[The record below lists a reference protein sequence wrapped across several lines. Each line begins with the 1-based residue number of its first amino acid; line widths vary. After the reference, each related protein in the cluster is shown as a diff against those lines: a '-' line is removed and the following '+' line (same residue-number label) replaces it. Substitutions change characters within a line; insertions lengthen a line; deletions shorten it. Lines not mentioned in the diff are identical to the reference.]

1 MECDA
6 EYLAS
11 LVQSSNPKFERVIE
25 TEWNDAETTR
35 KAVLSAFNTL
45 QSDPVGLSQPL
56 APATQLIRS
65 LFVQWLVRYLCKEVM
80 QLMTPEALVLHERQI
95 PASYIH
101 NYLTYQKHF
110 SLKDLIQQQ
119 LNRIVLQGKRYV
131 FRVWSETMVTLPVI
145 DLPVIPFCFQI
156 QY

>member
-11 LVQSSNPKFERVIE
+11 LVQSSNPKFERIIK
-25 TEWNDAETTR
+25 TELNDIETTR

-45 QSDPVGLSQPL
+45 QRDVIDLSQPL
-56 APATQLIRS
+56 APITQLIRS
-65 LFVQWLVRYLCKEVM
+65 LLIQWLVRYLCKEVM
-80 QLMTPEALVLHERQI
+80 QVMTPESLVLHERQI

-119 LNRIVLQGKRYV
+119 LDKIVVQGKRYV
-131 FRVWSETMVTLPVI
+131 LRVW
-145 DLPVIPFCFQI
+145 
-156 QY
+156 

>member
-11 LVQSSNPKFERVIE
+11 LVQSSNPKFERIIK
-25 TEWNDAETTR
+25 TELNDKATAR
-35 KAVLSAFNTL
+35 QAVLCAFNTL
-45 QSDPVGLSQPL
+45 QRAPIDLTQPL
-56 APATQLIRS
+56 APVTQLIWS
-65 LFVQWLVRYLCKEVM
+65 LLVQWLVRYLCKEVM

-95 PASYIH
+95 PALYIR

-119 LNRIVLQGKRYV
+119 LDKIAVQGKRYV
-131 FRVWSETMVTLPVI
+131 LRVW
-145 DLPVIPFCFQI
+145 
-156 QY
+156 

>member
-11 LVQSSNPKFERVIE
+11 LVQRSNPKFERIIE
-25 TEWNDAETTR
+25 TEWNDAETAR
-35 KAVLSAFNTL
+35 KAVLSAFNKL
-45 QSDPVGLSQPL
+45 QSDPIGLNQPL

-119 LNRIVLQGKRYV
+119 LNRIVVQGKRYV
-131 FRVWSETMVTLPVI
+131 FRVWSESICGNTT
-145 DLPVIPFCFQI
+145 CH
-156 QY
+156 

>member
-11 LVQSSNPKFERVIE
+11 LVQSSNPKFERIIK
-25 TEWNDAETTR
+25 TELNDKATAR
-35 KAVLSAFNTL
+35 QAVLFAFNTP
-45 QSDPVGLSQPL
+45 QRGHIQPV
-56 APATQLIRS
+56 TQLIRS
-65 LFVQWLVRYLCKEVM
+65 LLVQWLVRYLCKEVM

-101 NYLTYQKHF
+101 HYLTYQKHF

-119 LNRIVLQGKRYV
+119 LDRIALQEKKYVLK
-131 FRVWSETMVTLPVI
+131 VW
-145 DLPVIPFCFQI
+145 
-156 QY
+156 

>member
-11 LVQSSNPKFERVIE
+11 LVQSSNPKFERIIK
-25 TEWNDAETTR
+25 TELNDKATAR
-35 KAVLSAFNTL
+35 QAVLCAFNTL
-45 QSDPVGLSQPL
+45 QRGPIDLTQLL
-56 APATQLIRS
+56 APVTQLIWS
-65 LFVQWLVRYLCKEVM
+65 LLVQWLVRYLCKEVM

-95 PASYIH
+95 PASYIR

-119 LNRIVLQGKRYV
+119 LDKIAVQGKRYV
-131 FRVWSETMVTLPVI
+131 LRVW
-145 DLPVIPFCFQI
+145 
-156 QY
+156 